1 VFRSRSSIVFRFV
14 ELLGL
19 WLVLS
24 AGAVAQEAALPELN
38 TAAVFE
44 QPPYRRI
51 QVVERVPGWDRF
63 SQGMPECWK
72 RYARFRTTIPRK
84 METDLYQYPGMSGL
98 VRHNVS
104 APPFPTELPRARCI
118 AAYNVLPGIDDT
130 AEGFPQYKVWY
141 RISTDGGET
150 RGDMKPLVQKGPEYS
165 PQHPNKFVWVGKNGF
180 VYALT
185 ASMFTSLRNGEVFM
199 PFFYSPLDADGKYD
213 NPLKASTFSQ
223 LACAVGTWNEART
236 DLTWDVVSDIS
247 LGAEYSSRGLSEA
260 AVVELKPR
268 GHILMVLRGSNHVF
282 TGKQRGG
289 NWKVLS
295 TDSGR
300 TWSKVTPFTFSNGE
314 DFYAPAQKSGLVRS
328 SKTGKVYWIGH
339 MSRTR
344 PKGNVPRRPMV
355 IAELDEKKLG
365 LRRETVTIID
375 DRKPE
380 ESEEFRTDFA
390 GFVEDVNTRQI
401 LVSLVRRQGDPA
413 RLTAVIEVK

>member
-1 VFRSRSSIVFRFV
+1 MFKPNNSIVFWFAT
-14 ELLGL
+14 LLGL
-19 WLVLS
+19 SLGLPANGV
-24 AGAVAQEAALPELN
+24 GQETTLPELN

-44 QPPYRRI
+44 QPPYPKIR
-51 QVVERVPGWDRF
+51 VVERLPGWDRF
-63 SQGMPECWK
+63 TQGMPESWK
-72 RYARFRTTIPRK
+72 RYARFSPTIPRT
-84 METDLYQYPGMSGL
+84 METDIYRYPGVSGPTKQ
-98 VRHNVS
+98 NVS
-104 APPFPTELPRARCI
+104 VPPFPTDCGGGRCI
-118 AAYNVLPGIDDT
+118 AAHNVVLGIDDT
-130 AEGFPQYKVWY
+130 AAGFPQYKVWY
-141 RISTDGGET
+141 RISADGGENW
-150 RGDMKPLVQKGPEYS
+150 GDMKPLVQKGPEYG
-165 PQHPNKFVWVGKNGF
+165 PRHPNKFVWVGKNGF

-185 ASMFTSLRNGEVFM
+185 ASMFACLSNGTVFM
-199 PFFYSPLDADGKYD
+199 PFYYSPLDAEGKYY

-223 LACAVGTWNEART
+223 LACAVGTWNKSRT

-247 LGAEYSSRGLSEA
+247 LGAEFVSRGLSEA
-260 AVVELKPR
+260 AFMELKRR

-295 TDSGR
+295 TDYGR

-314 DFYAPAQKSGLVRS
+314 DFYAPAQKSGLLRS

-339 MSRTR
+339 MSRTQ

-380 ESEEFRTDFA
+380 EPDEFRTDFA
-390 GFVEDVNTRQI
+390 GFVEDVNTGHI
-401 LVSLVRRQGDPA
+401 LVSLVRRQAEPA
-413 RLTAVIEVK
+413 HLTAVIEVK